1 MDWPALTEWWLDE
14 VADDPAY
21 EEVVTPLLLDVL
33 EPQAGRIY
41 LDLGC
46 GEGRV
51 MRSVAE
57 AGATVHGVDLSPEL
71 AERAGSA
78 VVAQLPGVPFAD
90 ASYDGVYSVLTL
102 EHLVDHEAF
111 FTEAARVARTGG
123 VLALVINH
131 PTWTAPESTPITDV
145 DGEVLWRPG
154 RYFELGETEVSA
166 GEGRVVFHHR
176 SMSQLLNAAADA
188 GWSLERMV
196 EQPHHEYED
205 QAGIPRLLACRW
217 HKL

>member
-21 EEVVTPLLLDVL
+21 ERVVTPLLLDVL
-33 EPQAGRIY
+33 EPQVGKIY

-51 MRSVAE
+51 MRSVGE

-71 AERAGSA
+71 AGRAGSA

-90 ASYDGVYSVLTL
+90 GSYDGVYSVLTL
-102 EHLVDHEAF
+102 EHLIDHEAF
-111 FTEAARVARTGG
+111 FAEAARVARPGG

-154 RYFELGETEVSA
+154 RYFELGETEVPA

-176 SMSQLLNAAADA
+176 SMSQLLNAAAGA

-196 EQPHHEYED
+196 EQPHHDYED